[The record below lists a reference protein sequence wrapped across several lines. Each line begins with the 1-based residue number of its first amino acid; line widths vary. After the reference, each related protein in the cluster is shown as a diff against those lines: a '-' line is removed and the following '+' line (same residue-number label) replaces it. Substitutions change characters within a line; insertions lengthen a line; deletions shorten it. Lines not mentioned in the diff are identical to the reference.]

1 MKDSLQAVRWL
12 EERGASKF
20 YFKYCSTFDSTRE
33 GNIGPVADAVMEY
46 LGQRYTVL
54 CPSLPVNERIVREGR
69 LYVKGLPLDESPM
82 KDHPLTPMWDSR
94 IKNLIEAQSRFKA
107 IELNRDRLEMT
118 RKECEAWIG
127 EEGKKESRFYVIPD
141 YADDAD
147 ARNIVRLFGG
157 LRFLTGGSGLLEFL
171 APAMQEKAGRA
182 AKSSGDK
189 KAENREPG
197 VVFAGSCSVATLAQ
211 IKDYQDRGGLSCR
224 LDPIALLDG
233 RQGREEILDFIL
245 SHPQKEVL
253 VYSSDKAENV
263 KEIQKLGRERVAELI
278 EQTIGSVAAELV
290 KRGYGRIV
298 VAGGETSGAVTRAL
312 GFDAF
317 EIGESVAPGVPIM
330 IPVEN
335 RQVRLVLKSG
345 NFGQEDFFA
354 RALKMT
360 KGEKYSE

>member
-1 MKDSLQAVRWL
+1 MTGVQTCA
-12 EERGASKF
+12 
-20 YFKYCSTFDSTRE
+20 
-33 GNIGPVADAVMEY
+33 
-46 LGQRYTVL
+46 
-54 CPSLPVNERIVREGR
+54 LPI
-69 LYVKGLPLDESPM
+69 
-82 KDHPLTPMWDSR
+82 W
-94 IKNLIEAQSRFKA
+94 
-107 IELNRDRLEMT
+107 
-118 RKECEAWIG
+118 
-127 EEGKKESRFYVIPD
+127 
-141 YADDAD
+141 
-147 ARNIVRLFGG
+147 
-157 LRFLTGGSGLLEFL
+157 
-171 APAMQEKAGRA
+171 
-182 AKSSGDK
+182 
-189 KAENREPG
+189 

-233 RQGREEILDFIL
+233 RQGRKEILDFIL